1 MAALPNSNI
10 STSLVANTLQT
21 SSHDVGYLCSNQ
33 HGRTNKWSKHKPVI
47 WNRTNVD
54 STPYEWYKAQ
64 DGRCGFKQIQWCSVQ
79 QVLQHYI
86 SNVPACWDY
95 NPPTGGA
102 SAPYRLGDFRQ
113 YDKDAPQFIQSTVR
127 KDDEYTVNRAW
138 GTGTLTFT
146 FDLYDTGTNVTL
158 SDFDAMNIGISND
171 MRITALIYKGNN
183 LPNTGSTLPD
193 SIQYGTDLS
202 IDHPNITIDFNEVT
216 SSTSACN
223 VVFCLSWVTQ
233 NENYLPIPY
242 DDNHYFSAHVNLTNQ
257 VTAARIL
264 FNRIGTATSTGST
277 ISPLS
282 EMRKYADTSW
292 SSFEYLKSEERGTLT
307 IELQLTYS
315 EDVQDDYVL
324 YDDQQL
330 YVTIDY
336 TTNTGGTSH
345 GYLDNLRVRQINGSS
360 VSYPYTFARGT
371 THTITLVTQ
380 GADVTFPS
388 NLQDGAVRLRLYDAR
403 QEEEIQWALHDMT
416 IYVDMSPYND

>member
-1 MAALPNSNI
+1 MAALPSSNI
-10 STSLVANTLQT
+10 STTLVANTLQV
-21 SSHDVGYLCSNQ
+21 SSRNVGYLCSNQ
-33 HGRTNKWSKHKPVI
+33 HGRINKWSKYKPVV
-47 WNRTNVD
+47 WNRITTD
-54 STPYEWYKAQ
+54 GTPYEWYKAQ

-102 SAPYRLGDFRQ
+102 SAPYRLGDFRH

-146 FDLYDTGTNVTL
+146 FDMYNTGTNIVP

-171 MRITALIYKGNN
+171 MKITALIYKGNS

-193 SIQYGTDLS
+193 SIQYGTNLS

-216 SSTSACN
+216 FSTSACN

-257 VTAARIL
+257 VTAANIQ
-264 FNRIGTATSTGST
+264 FKRIGTATSTGST

-282 EMRKYADTSW
+282 EMRKYSDTSW
-292 SSFEYLKSEERGTLT
+292 SSFEYLKSEERGILT

-324 YDDQQL
+324 YSDQQL
-330 YVTIDY
+330 YVTVDY
-336 TTNTGGTSH
+336 TTNTGGTNHSQ
-345 GYLDNLRVRQINGSS
+345 LDNLRVRQINGSS

-371 THTITLVTQ
+371 TYTITLATQ

-388 NLQDGAVRLRLYDAR
+388 NLRDGAVRLRLYDAR